1 MSWIAWLESGDC
13 LPVLRRAAVRVIL
26 AAPRYGI
33 PRSIL
38 PCGELRETSAEGS
51 RECVQELANELWIFA
66 RDQAAAWD
74 ESRCLEALGAQG
86 ADRVALFIAGR
97 YINRLRDEVRTKRTD
112 PHRALYRRVRQCLQS
127 EPSVRTRAERA
138 GSFFALDE
146 GDLAEADLGRLTQT
160 PYQDWPPPPGHVA
173 EEPLLSHA
181 AVVEA
186 ARFFWQEVR
195 DRLGRPCWVPVRELT
210 RYLGCHL
217 DMGPVPLK
225 ISLADRAPGEE
236 DGPAADR
243 DLPME
248 PTQEH
253 DLTAARLWEL
263 ARTLTAGW
271 SDREK
276 EAFFAR
282 YGREM
287 SLAEVARELG
297 YGGPSGVK
305 YLLANLENRL
315 ADFCL
320 LWPGLSPPDVDKTLW
335 AAFVEE
341 VVRACKEG
349 NRSRKDSVKENR
361 E

>member
-1 MSWIAWLESGDC
+1 MKWSSWLESGEC
-13 LPVLRRAAVRVIL
+13 LPVLLRAAVRVVR
-26 AAPRYGI
+26 AVPRYGI
-33 PRSIL
+33 PRAVL
-38 PCGELRETSAEGS
+38 PGGGLRESS
-51 RECVQELANELWIFA
+51 REGDGACVQELANELWIFA

-74 ESRCLEALGAQG
+74 ESSCLETLRAQG

-97 YINRLRDEVRTKRTD
+97 YVNRLRDEVRTKRTD

-127 EPSVRTRAERA
+127 EPSIRTKAERA

-146 GDLAEADLGRLTQT
+146 GDLPEADLARLTQN
-160 PYQDWPPPPGHVA
+160 PYRDWPPPSVEGGEA
-173 EEPLLSHA
+173 SSLRHA
-181 AVVEA
+181 ALVQA
-186 ARFFWQEVR
+186 ARFFWQEAR
-195 DRLGRPCWVPVRELT
+195 TRLGRPCWVPVRELT
-210 RYLGCHL
+210 RYLMCHL
-217 DMGPVPLK
+217 EVGPAPTK
-225 ISLADRAPGEE
+225 ISLAERTPEE
-236 DGPAADR
+236 EAGPATDR

-253 DLTAARLWEL
+253 ELTAARLPEL

-271 SDREK
+271 SGREK
-276 EAFFAR
+276 EAFYAR

-287 SLAEVARELG
+287 SLAAVARELG

-349 NRSRKDSVKENR
+349 DRSRKDNVKENR